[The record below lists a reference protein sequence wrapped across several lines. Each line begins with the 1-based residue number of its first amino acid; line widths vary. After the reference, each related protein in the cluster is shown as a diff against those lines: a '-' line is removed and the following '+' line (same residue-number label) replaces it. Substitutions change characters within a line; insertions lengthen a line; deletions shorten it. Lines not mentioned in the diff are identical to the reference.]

1 MTRPPPCISPSP
13 RRSAINIKIL
23 LDDQPHALGSLLLR
37 LAVKGSGDELL
48 PILRLMESN
57 RQFANEMPKFKD
69 TRGKGLK
76 IFKGKA
82 GKGAA
87 AHTHDKGYK
96 RWEAFDEE
104 AEAAAVSAAE
114 HSLLWDSTQADRC
127 TWAHLCAA
135 EKPAVFV
142 ATG

>member
-82 GKGAA
+82 GKGAPPPVGRLGLTPWA
-87 AHTHDKGYK
+87 AGLTPL
-96 RWEAFDEE
+96 
-104 AEAAAVSAAE
+104 AVG
-114 HSLLWDSTQADRC
+114 LTP
-127 TWAHLCAA
+127 WAVGLTPWP
-135 EKPAVFV
+135 PA
-142 ATG
+142 